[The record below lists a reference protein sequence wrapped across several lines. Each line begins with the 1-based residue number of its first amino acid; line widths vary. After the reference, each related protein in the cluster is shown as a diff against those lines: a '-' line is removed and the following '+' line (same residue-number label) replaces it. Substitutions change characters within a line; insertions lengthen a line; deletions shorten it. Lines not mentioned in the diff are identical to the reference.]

1 MAYSV
6 HEPARRP
13 GRPDSGTRTPTGPLG
28 THVRSGKLA
37 TYRPGVSARPH
48 GPPATKPVDL
58 WRPVFRPAAKTPIG
72 QPHVV
77 DPGHH
82 HRHWGDS
89 SCRRHRRLRRAPAFR
104 SPVDHHVPA
113 DRFRAVYF
121 AGEYPD

>member
-13 GRPDSGTRTPTGPLG
+13 GRPDPGTRTPTGRRG

-37 TYRPGVSARPH
+37 TYRSGVSAPPP
-48 GPPATKPVDL
+48 GPPVAKPVDL
-58 WRPVFRPAAKTPIG
+58 WRPVFLANAKTPIG

-89 SCRRHRRLRRAPAFR
+89 SRRRHRRLRRTPAFQ
-104 SPVDHHVPA
+104 SAVDHHV
-113 DRFRAVYF
+113 
-121 AGEYPD
+121 